1 MPLRASQGAGF
12 SPGHPLLRWW
22 AAQFRLFIPAHV
34 CPQNLVLPDTFF
46 SFYDLRREF
55 HVQHPS
61 ARLARDLTVAT
72 MAQGTC
78 DPEGLEWRG
87 SPRLCVSESVHAGGL
102 YEHTQLALPA
112 EPLSA
117 CLSGL
122 GHIWKVVMSTYVW
135 AAGSVRAYM
144 SRAKQMCLLGLPVLI

>member
-1 MPLRASQGAGF
+1 M
-12 SPGHPLLRWW
+12 
-22 AAQFRLFIPAHV
+22 

-72 MAQGTC
+72 MAQGTY

-87 SPRLCVSESVHAGGL
+87 GGMLYVSEYVHAGGF

-112 EPLSA
+112 ESLSA
-117 CLSGL
+117 RVCVCAGASLEH
-122 GHIWKVVMSTYVW
+122 GHMSTYVW
-135 AAGSVRAYM
+135 AGGSVSAYM
-144 SRAKQMCLLGLPVLI
+144 NSAETNVFAGILYVFM